1 MSSTAGASS
10 FIVYI
15 DESGDEGFSFP
26 GSSEWFVLSALILR
40 RENELEAVKVLD
52 GVKELLKKEP
62 RRPLHFRKL
71 EHHQRVAY
79 VTAVATQKA
88 RMRTI
93 SILVHKPSIVDV
105 ATFTQK
111 YLLYRYATRLLLERV
126 SWFCRD
132 HRREN
137 DEGDGT
143 VDVIF
148 SNRRNMSYEDIRTY
162 LDVLKARG
170 DTKIDWSV
178 VRREQVCS
186 LPHDQRRGLQIVDAV
201 ASSYWYALNPNAYG
215 HTEDRYARILHP
227 LAYANRRKHAGY
239 GIKFFPGEAEALVAA
254 ESRFAWV
261 RELVGGRIWT

>member
-1 MSSTAGASS
+1 MSSTDGKSS
-10 FIVYI
+10 FIAYI

-26 GSSEWFVLSALILR
+26 GSSEWFVLSAVVLR

-52 GVKELLKKEP
+52 GVKALLKKEP

-79 VTAVATQKA
+79 VTAIATQRA

-93 SILVHKPSIVDV
+93 SILVHKPSIADV
-105 ATFTQK
+105 ETFTQK

-126 SWFCRD
+126 SWLCRD
-132 HRREN
+132 HRREG

-143 VDVIF
+143 VDVVF

-162 LDVLKARG
+162 LDVLRARG
-170 DTKIDWSV
+170 DTGIDWNV
-178 VRREQVCS
+178 IRREQVHS

-227 LAYANRRKHAGY
+227 LAYAHRRKHAGY
-239 GIKFFPGEAEALVAA
+239 GTKFFPAEVEALIAA

-261 RELVGGRIWT
+261 RELVAGRVWT